1 MGVNI
6 TPATDSSVSTTA
18 GDEKFQQMA
27 FYAQDN
33 SMKRGTFIGDQVLI
47 KKGPQQLAADLRSQ
61 KTAKSRAQSSSQY

>member
-47 KKGPQQLAADLRSQ
+47 KKEPQQ
-61 KTAKSRAQSSSQY
+61 